1 MDAKTKQ
8 FIGNGIS
15 GSSFIDPEKIISK
28 LKIIPGMKVAD
39 FGCGTGYFTFP
50 AAKKV
55 GNNGVVHALD
65 VLSQKVETISS
76 QAKLSGLTNISVSR
90 VNLEKLGG
98 SGLEKD
104 SLDWVFLVNMLFQ
117 NKDKKVILEEA
128 KRVLKKGGY
137 ILVVEWN
144 EKNESLGPRSDM
156 RFSKKSLEET
166 AGELDLAQ
174 VEELEISDWH
184 YGMIFSK
191 FK

>member
-1 MDAKTKQ
+1 
-8 FIGNGIS
+8 
-15 GSSFIDPEKIISK
+15 
-28 LKIIPGMKVAD
+28 MKVAD